1 MSDADTNNPFLPED
15 RADGPIPDEL
25 VDRFFD
31 RELDDSARAG
41 FMRRLDD
48 DTRAC
53 ERVAKTNRILTMLR
67 RGVGAPDLSDSILDR
82 VDRVRGFVPP
92 SQRKLVRFGRLA
104 VAAMLFGVIAGA
116 VIVQRRA
123 PEVMELA
130 GMPTPVRDVARAAAD
145 EADGLVRF
153 ALPTRLVRHEANTS
167 LDSERSMWGPRHL
180 DAESQ
185 SVVSWSWSPAAAC
198 ALDREATGV
207 DHALVLVGGRVV
219 LIGNTDDLR
228 PQQAS
233 LAPVTFRARVSL
245 PSVRSG
251 GLRELP

>member
-1 MSDADTNNPFLPED
+1 MSDAETNNPSLPED
-15 RADGPIPDEL
+15 PSDGPIPDEL

-31 RELDDSARAG
+31 RELDDSSRAG

-48 DTRAC
+48 DARAA

-67 RGVGAPDLSDSILDR
+67 RGVGAPDLSNSILDR
-82 VDRVRGFVPP
+82 VDQARGFVAP
-92 SQRKLVRFGRLA
+92 SQRKYVRFGRLA
-104 VAAMLFGVIAGA
+104 VAAMLFGVITGA

-145 EADGLVRF
+145 EADALARF
-153 ALPTRLVRHEANTS
+153 ASPARLVRNEVNAA
-167 LDSERSMWGPRHL
+167 LESERAMWGPRHL

-198 ALDREATGV
+198 ATEREDSGV
-207 DHALVLVGGRVV
+207 SHALVLVGGRMVV
-219 LIGNTDDLR
+219 IGNADDLR

-233 LAPVTFRARVSL
+233 LAPVTFRARVTL
-245 PSVRSG
+245 PSVRSS